1 MKISDRTLGYVSL
14 IALIGLFAFIA
25 YSMWEAHHEATTIIQ
40 VDFDEL
46 GTLQPEDQVVIRG
59 YTVGTIGKVQW
70 LGDRARVQIKFNQP
84 VVIREGTQF
93 NNVNYAIMG
102 QRRLE
107 IIPSKTGKVLPDDYI
122 HTGTFEPGVA
132 EILRYIDQINE
143 QIETVR
149 QLIYLV
155 TMGDSTHQSANEI
168 VETIIGSIET
178 TLSNTEHTLSTLQ
191 PALNNLFKQAN
202 MASNN
207 LLEITTQADSA
218 VTTITG
224 TVNEK
229 IALAEKAIL
238 KISDGANKT
247 NELINSIESDSVYNK
262 FLYSSEMV
270 DKVNE
275 LVKKLNEIVQA
286 IDTKGM
292 KILDENGNPIKP
304 FTWKNLNLVGKTARE
319 KAKERASKTQTEQ
332 DNSK

>member
-25 YSMWEAHHEATTIIQ
+25 YCMWEAHHEATTIIQ

-84 VVIREGTQF
+84 IVIREGTQF

-122 HTGTFEPGVA
+122 HTGTFEPGIA

-319 KAKERASKTQTEQ
+319 KAKERASKAQTEQ

>member
-25 YSMWEAHHEATTIIQ
+25 YCMWEAHHEATTIIQ